1 MIETLNTLLASYHMV
16 YHSLQACHWNIKGD
30 LFFDLHAQYGAHY
43 ALVGELIDT
52 LAERIVGLKGV
63 PVSDQAAAA
72 KMSFIKHI
80 EVSNNCHDG
89 HKNNRLL
96 EVYFQSL
103 SEMLTSASKE
113 AFKAFDMATFN
124 ILTEQAAEIEKL
136 VWMYR
141 SFGEG

>member
-1 MIETLNTLLASYHMV
+1 MIETLNTLLASYHIV
-16 YHSLQACHWNIKGD
+16 YHSFQACHWNIKGD

-43 ALVGELIDT
+43 ALMGEMIDT

-63 PVSDQAAAA
+63 PISDPMAAA
-72 KMSFIKHI
+72 KATFIQHI
-80 EVSNNCHDG
+80 QASTDCRDG

-96 EVYFQSL
+96 EVYLQSL
-103 SEMLTSASKE
+103 SEMITSAGKE
-113 AFKAFDMATFN
+113 AFKAFDLATFN
-124 ILTEQAAEIEKL
+124 ILTEQAAEVEKL